1 MENWIK
7 ADTAYNDIVISSR
20 IRLARNIK
28 NYPFPNKLDINAGRE
43 LIKKIEE
50 AFYKS
55 SYTENNFKS
64 VYMWEGDDI
73 TNTSLIEKHVVSDKL
88 LNNKDKSAFIK
99 DDKELISIMINEE
112 DHLRLQCIV
121 GGLHLKEAYAEINKL
136 DDLLEESLE
145 ISYDKDLGY
154 LTTCP
159 TNVGTGLR
167 ASVMIHL
174 PALTKAGAIERLV
187 NMLGKMGL
195 TIRGL
200 FGEGSKGYGDIYQV
214 SNQVTLGP
222 SEEEII
228 DNLLAIINNIIVEE
242 NLARERYMKSYEYET
257 KDSIM
262 RSLGILRYSQV
273 ISSKE
278 ALNLMSYVRL
288 GVEMGII
295 KDIDKKVLN
304 SLMVETLSSTMQLNE
319 GHEMNE
325 KERDIKRAEII
336 RNKFKLE

>member
-1 MENWIK
+1 
-7 ADTAYNDIVISSR
+7 
-20 IRLARNIK
+20 
-28 NYPFPNKLDINAGRE
+28 
-43 LIKKIEE
+43 
-50 AFYKS
+50 
-55 SYTENNFKS
+55 
-64 VYMWEGDDI
+64 MWEGDDI
-73 TNTSLIEKHVVSDKL
+73 TNTSLIEKHIVSDKL